1 MRQFMQIIVLL
12 VGCLMLLLPL
22 SSHAGRRDE
31 RLDLVKQFI
40 TQQQANPLV
49 ADCAAHASFVAT
61 TLPLYTRIEFPDGAL
76 DNGQAS
82 ILPWHQQPFNNKKQR
97 VKVDTIVSISGVGYR
112 KAKRSK
118 PDVLEFRCG
127 YSANQLFAFDYNEPK
142 PASVKH
148 KTVRRIKRTPQRR
161 STPSTR

>member
-1 MRQFMQIIVLL
+1 MQIIVLL

-22 SSHAGRRDE
+22 PSHAGRRDE
-31 RLDLVKQFI
+31 HLDLVKQFI
-40 TQQQANPLV
+40 TQQQATPLV
-49 ADCAAHASFVAT
+49 ADCAAHASFVVT

-82 ILPWHQQPFNNKKQR
+82 LLPWHQPFNNKKQR

-112 KAKRSK
+112 KAERSK

-127 YSANQLFAFDYNEPK
+127 YLANQLLAFDYNEPK
-142 PASVKH
+142 PASVKR
-148 KTVRRIKRTPQRR
+148 KTAAPVKSTHQRQ
-161 STPSTR
+161 STSSAH